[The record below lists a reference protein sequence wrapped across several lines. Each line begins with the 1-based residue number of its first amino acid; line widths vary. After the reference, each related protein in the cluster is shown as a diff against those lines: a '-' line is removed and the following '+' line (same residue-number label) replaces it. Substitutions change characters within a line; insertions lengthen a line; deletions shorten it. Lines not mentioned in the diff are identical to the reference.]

1 MTRSAEMTY
10 TVVILQDGERAR
22 LDCETYEEAV
32 QVKRSFENYGK
43 CQSIEIEPKDN
54 G

>member
-1 MTRSAEMTY
+1 MTY

-22 LDCETYEEAV
+22 LDSATYEEAV
-32 QVKRSFENYGK
+32 QVQRSCENDGK